1 MRSLKKTTLVTMASA
16 LMVASFIPAAMAMDA
31 GVNTGK
37 NFTDVIVGM
46 GQESE
51 GIYINGNWI
60 KNNENGREKTGAEA
74 GVNMK
79 AGAVDVKVGIQAD
92 YVKGAS
98 GESEGVVFPVG
109 VGVNIPVISQV
120 GLYGS
125 MYTAPRQMSNTAKSY
140 LDADAGVSW
149 KPVDMVTL
157 KAGYRYIGMDGKGSR
172 ENQRLIE
179 GPYIG
184 GQLNF

>member
-1 MRSLKKTTLVTMASA
+1 MRILRPTVLATVASA
-16 LMVASFIPAAMAMDA
+16 MMTAAFIPAAMAIDS
-31 GVNTGK
+31 GINTGK
-37 NFTDVIVGM
+37 NFTDVTVGM
-46 GQESE
+46 GQES
-51 GIYINGNWI
+51 GGLYINGNWI
-60 KNNENGREKTGAEA
+60 KNNANGREKTGAEA
-74 GVNMK
+74 GINMK

-98 GESEGVVFPVG
+98 GDSEGVVFPVG

-120 GLYGS
+120 GIYGS
-125 MYTAPRQMSNTAKSY
+125 MFTAPRQMSNTAKSY

-149 KPVDMVTL
+149 KPIDMITL

-184 GQLNF
+184 GQLSF

>member
-1 MRSLKKTTLVTMASA
+1 MRILIQTTLVTIASA
-16 LMVASFIPAAMAMDA
+16 LIATSFIPAAMAIDA
-31 GVNTGK
+31 GVNAGK
-37 NFTDVIVGM
+37 NFTDVTVGM

-51 GIYINGNWI
+51 GLYINGNWI

-74 GVNMK
+74 GINMR
-79 AGAVDVKVGIQAD
+79 AGAVDVKVGVQAD
-92 YVKGAS
+92 YVKGAY
-98 GESEGVVFPVG
+98 GDSEGVVFPVG
-109 VGVNIPVISQV
+109 AGVTLPVVSQI
-120 GLYGS
+120 GIYGS

-149 KPVDMVTL
+149 KPIDMVTL

-172 ENQRLIE
+172 VNQRLIE
-179 GPYIG
+179 GPYLG

>member
-1 MRSLKKTTLVTMASA
+1 MRILKKTVMFTVASA
-16 LMVASFIPAAMAMDA
+16 LMAASVIPAAMAIDG
-31 GVNTGK
+31 GVNVGK
-37 NFTDVIVGM
+37 NFTDVTVGM

-51 GIYINGNWI
+51 GLYINGNWI
-60 KNNENGREKTGAEA
+60 KNTENGREKTGAEA

-79 AGAVDVKVGIQAD
+79 AGAVDVNVGIQAD
-92 YVKGAS
+92 YVKGAT
-98 GESEGVVFPVG
+98 GNSEGVVFPVG
-109 VGVNIPVISQV
+109 VGVKIPVISQV

-125 MYTAPRQMSNTAKSY
+125 MYTAPRQMSNTTKSY

-149 KPVDMVTL
+149 QPVDLVTL
-157 KAGYRYIGMDGKGSR
+157 KAGYRYIGMDGKGTR

-184 GQLNF
+184 GQVNF